1 MAKFHYR
8 ESPTEKQRKAF
19 AKYLSEDEELVL
31 VTGLSTAY
39 MRNKFAIYLFVPG
52 MIFFGIV
59 LGLAWALNLDKVIA
73 LIVGTVLMIFAAIL
87 KTMHVYHSNRYLL
100 TTRRVVIKNGIF
112 GVKVSATLFDKIT
125 HIEVDQSLIDRII
138 LHHGSII
145 INTAGMN
152 NREINLKYVDYPLE
166 LKNLLERLIN
176 REREHFGLGGA
187 TLTEVDGEII
197 S

>member
-59 LGLAWALNLDKVIA
+59 LGLAWALNLEKVKAI
-73 LIVGTVLMIFAAIL
+73 IVGTV
-87 KTMHVYHSNRYLL
+87 
-100 TTRRVVIKNGIF
+100 
-112 GVKVSATLFDKIT
+112 
-125 HIEVDQSLIDRII
+125 
-138 LHHGSII
+138 
-145 INTAGMN
+145 
-152 NREINLKYVDYPLE
+152 
-166 LKNLLERLIN
+166 
-176 REREHFGLGGA
+176 
-187 TLTEVDGEII
+187 
-197 S
+197 